1 MAARAEA
8 PKVKTQKSLWERF
21 LGLLIPPWIQVG
33 ATILCLGIVYLMDL
47 WVRPQEAR
55 LKVEKQAAQ
64 AMRNQVIDLE
74 KRLPQEKGQDL
85 QARIREAQGVTVDTE
100 QHLQQTLEEMAQIVK
115 KEVWKAKITPAAA
128 TPPTPAV
135 PSLLAVPVV
144 LELSVPPDFSESNR
158 ESDQTRLLRLLR
170 KLAELKPKHQL
181 VGLEI
186 RADPS
191 AGFSAK
197 LTYHIYRIRRG

>member
-8 PKVKTQKSLWERF
+8 PKVKTQKSLWQRF
-21 LGLLIPPWIQVG
+21 LELLVPPYIQVG
-33 ATILCLGIVYLMDL
+33 ATILCIGIVYLMDL
-47 WVRPQEAR
+47 WVKPQEAR

-74 KRLPQEKGQDL
+74 KKLPQERGQDL
-85 QARIREAQGVTVDTE
+85 QARIREVQGLTTDTE
-100 QHLQQTLEEMAQIVK
+100 EELQRTLQQMAQILK
-115 KEVWKAKITPAAA
+115 KESWKAKITPSAA
-128 TPPTPAV
+128 TPPTSEV
-135 PSLLAVPVV
+135 PSLLAVSVL
-144 LELSVPPDFSESNR
+144 LELSVPPEFSETQK

-197 LTYHIYRIRRG
+197 LTYHFYRIRRG

>member
-85 QARIREAQGVTVDTE
+85 QARIREVQGLTTDTE
-100 QHLQQTLEEMAQIVK
+100 EELQRTLQQMAQILK
-115 KEVWKAKITPAAA
+115 KESWKAKVIPSAA
-128 TPPTPAV
+128 TPPTSEV
-135 PSLLAVPVV
+135 PSLLAVSVL
-144 LELSVPPDFSESNR
+144 LELSVPPEFSETQK

-186 RADPS
+186 RADPTD
-191 AGFSAK
+191 GFSAK
-197 LTYHIYRIRRG
+197 LTYHFYRIRRG